1 MAQKELRFKLPVV
14 QTEERLLVEAAQE
27 DPRRFGDLYEV
38 HFELV
43 YAFVVKRVGD
53 RDLAE
58 DVTSEV
64 FHRALSKIKEFE
76 WRGAP
81 FSSWLVRIAANAIAD
96 RVKRASREVVGIE
109 DPDGIAAEPA
119 LAEAEQTAG
128 LFKLVEDLP
137 EDQKQVIRLRFSEG
151 KSIREIAQGMKKSE
165 GAIKQLQFRGLEK
178 LRDWCTAGEP
188 KESAVSGR
196 KVKTAPK
203 KSGRKNG

>member
-43 YAFVVKRVGD
+43 YVFVVKRVGD

-58 DVTSEV
+58 DLTSEV
-64 FHRALSKIKEFE
+64 FHRALSKIREFE

-96 RVKRASREVVGIE
+96 RAKRASREVVGIE

-128 LFKLVEDLP
+128 LFKLVGDLP

-151 KSIREIAQGMKKSE
+151 KSIREIAQAMKKSE
-165 GAIKQLQFRGLEK
+165 GAIKQLHFRGLEK
-178 LRDWCTAGEP
+178 LRDWCTAAEP
-188 KESAVSGR
+188 KEIAVSGR
-196 KVKTAPK
+196 KVKTASK